1 MRILLR
7 EVRESKHI
15 SRRELAARA
24 GVSRSWI
31 EELECGDANPSILM
45 LCKLAHVLEVAPIAK
60 ITVNNRTL
68 VQACARVRGSAL
80 GVI

>member
-45 LCKLAHVLEVAPIAK
+45 LCKLAHVLEVAP
-60 ITVNNRTL
+60 
-68 VQACARVRGSAL
+68 
-80 GVI
+80 

>member
-1 MRILLR
+1 MYWRILLR

-45 LCKLAHVLEVAPIAK
+45 LCKLAHVLEVAPSELYECEDSDFD
-60 ITVNNRTL
+60 NNGLTR
-68 VQACARVRGSAL
+68 
-80 GVI
+80 

>member
-45 LCKLAHVLEVAPIAK
+45 LCKLAHVLEVAQKRESPAIRYPQSASL
-60 ITVNNRTL
+60 RT
-68 VQACARVRGSAL
+68 C
-80 GVI
+80 

>member
-45 LCKLAHVLEVAPIAK
+45 LCKLAHVLEVALSSLGWKEPEYQ
-60 ITVNNRTL
+60 